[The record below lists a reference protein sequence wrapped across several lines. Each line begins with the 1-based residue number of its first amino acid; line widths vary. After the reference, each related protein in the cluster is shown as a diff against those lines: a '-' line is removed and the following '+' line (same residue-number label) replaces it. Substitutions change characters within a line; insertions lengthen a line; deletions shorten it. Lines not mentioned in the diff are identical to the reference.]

1 MIKKID
7 SFSRLSILLSFRM
20 KMFYLIHPFFQ
31 LLQKIFSGIRFHGL
45 PLSRFLTSP
54 TAAQAP
60 IALSRKFAYINLRAI
75 VPFHLYSLKKRFR
88 ENAMPVQH
96 PIQAFAIG

>member
-1 MIKKID
+1 
-7 SFSRLSILLSFRM
+7 
-20 KMFYLIHPFFQ
+20 MFYAFHPFFQ

-60 IALSRKFAYINLRAI
+60 IAQSRKFAYIDARAI
-75 VPFHLYSLKKRFR
+75 VPFHLNSLKKTFR
-88 ENAMPVQH
+88 ENAMPAQLPV
-96 PIQAFAIG
+96 QAFAIG

>member
-1 MIKKID
+1 
-7 SFSRLSILLSFRM
+7 
-20 KMFYLIHPFFQ
+20 MFYAIHPFFQ

-60 IALSRKFAYINLRAI
+60 IALSHKFTYIDARAI
-75 VPFHLYSLKKRFR
+75 VPFHFNSLKKKTFR
-88 ENAMPVQH
+88 ENAMPVQL
-96 PIQAFAIG
+96 PVQAFAIG

>member
-1 MIKKID
+1 
-7 SFSRLSILLSFRM
+7 
-20 KMFYLIHPFFQ
+20 MFNAFHPFFQ

-60 IALSRKFAYINLRAI
+60 IALSRKFAYIDARAI
-75 VPFHLYSLKKRFR
+75 VPFHLNSLKKPLERTQCQFNSRFKLSQLV
-88 ENAMPVQH
+88 EL
-96 PIQAFAIG
+96 FEKTLL

>member
-1 MIKKID
+1 
-7 SFSRLSILLSFRM
+7 
-20 KMFYLIHPFFQ
+20 MFNAFHPFFQ

-60 IALSRKFAYINLRAI
+60 IALSRKFAYIDARAI
-75 VPFHLYSLKKRFR
+75 VAFHLISLKKIIR
-88 ENAMPVQH
+88 ENAMPVQL
-96 PIQAFAIG
+96 PVQAFAIG

>member
-1 MIKKID
+1 
-7 SFSRLSILLSFRM
+7 
-20 KMFYLIHPFFQ
+20 MFYAIHPFFQ

-60 IALSRKFAYINLRAI
+60 IALSRKFAYIDARAI
-75 VPFHLYSLKKRFR
+75 VPFHLNSLKKPLERTQCQLNSRFKLSQLV
-88 ENAMPVQH
+88 EL
-96 PIQAFAIG
+96 FEKTLL

>member
-1 MIKKID
+1 
-7 SFSRLSILLSFRM
+7 
-20 KMFYLIHPFFQ
+20 MFYAIHPFFQ

-60 IALSRKFAYINLRAI
+60 IALSRKFAYIDAMAI
-75 VPFHLYSLKKRFR
+75 VLFHSNSLNKTLR

-96 PIQAFAIG
+96 PVQAFAIG

>member
-1 MIKKID
+1 
-7 SFSRLSILLSFRM
+7 
-20 KMFYLIHPFFQ
+20 MFYAIHPFFQ

-60 IALSRKFAYINLRAI
+60 IALPRKFAYIDARAI
-75 VPFHLYSLKKRFR
+75 VPFHLNSLNKTFR
-88 ENAMPVQH
+88 ENAMPVQL
-96 PIQAFAIG
+96 PVQAFAIG